1 MTELGLGAV
10 RQWHIDA
17 LARRSALHQGAV
29 RRVLEEKLRRL
40 RSARVALVAQQG
52 PALDSR
58 PVFAPATTH
67 AQASPAPQPLAD
79 LLAHMARQTQAAQPP
94 NVTTPATP
102 GADRAAAPME
112 LKAIRNYRSTW
123 SRLRA
128 EHRLHQALALVP
140 HNAGPLNTQ
149 RLLHQALHLM
159 QQASPGYL
167 LHFMAHVE
175 SLLVLDPVNQPLQ
188 ALPTAKGGELRR
200 KRGG

>member
-1 MTELGLGAV
+1 MTEGSLGAV

-17 LARRSALHQGAV
+17 LARRAALHQGAV
-29 RRVLEEKLRRL
+29 RRLLDERLQRL
-40 RSARVALVAQQG
+40 RSAQAAQLLQQG
-52 PALDSR
+52 QGLAL
-58 PVFAPATTH
+58 APAQATTEGL
-67 AQASPAPQPLAD
+67 AQVSPAQQPLAE
-79 LLAHMARQTQAAQPP
+79 LLAHMARQTQAAQ
-94 NVTTPATP
+94 TPDASAP
-102 GADRAAAPME
+102 AALGAANAAAPME

-149 RLLHQALHLM
+149 RLLHQALHAM

-175 SLLVLDPVNQPLQ
+175 SLLVLDQVNQPLHP
-188 ALPTAKGGELRR
+188 LPTAKGGEPRP